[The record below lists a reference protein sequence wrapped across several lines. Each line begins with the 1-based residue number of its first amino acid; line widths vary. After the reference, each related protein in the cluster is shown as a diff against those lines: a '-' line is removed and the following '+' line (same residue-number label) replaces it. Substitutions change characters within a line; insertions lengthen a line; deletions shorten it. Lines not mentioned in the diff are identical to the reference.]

1 VVGGAVGGAA
11 LVGVG
16 GRVMFAD
23 QSHTQE
29 LARRNQ
35 ARPRAG
41 ARWFTA
47 QEYALVGV
55 LAALIVPSD
64 DMGPGAPEAGVADKL
79 DGLLA
84 SSRSVRGLYA
94 SGLLAF
100 DELAEHQYGRQF
112 IDLER
117 AEQTRLLNLVDQTY
131 QKTKY
136 AQGSTADKA
145 RRKLT
150 PVYYSWPAPGAW
162 DGLGAAVDLFPK
174 LVDDVK
180 RTFYTSR
187 VAWDWLGYDGPP
199 FPHGY
204 IFHADECVPQARR
217 ARTSAL

>member
-1 VVGGAVGGAA
+1 MGGAA

-16 GRVMFAD
+16 GRVMRAD
-23 QSHTQE
+23 QAHSQE

-55 LAALIVPSD
+55 LAALVVPSD
-64 DMGPGAPEAGVADKL
+64 DAGSGAPEAGVADAL
-79 DGLLA
+79 DSLLA
-84 SSRSVRGLYA
+84 SSQRVRGLYA

-100 DELAEHQYGRQF
+100 DELAQRQYGRQF
-112 IDLER
+112 IELER
-117 AEQTRLLNLVDQTY
+117 SEQMRLLNLVDQTY
-131 QKTKY
+131 QRTKY
-136 AQGSTADKA
+136 AEGSTADKV
-145 RRKLT
+145 RRKLAD
-150 PVYYSWPAPGAW
+150 VYYSWPAPGAW

-204 IFHADECVPQARR
+204 IFRADECVPQARR
-217 ARTSAL
+217 PRTSGL